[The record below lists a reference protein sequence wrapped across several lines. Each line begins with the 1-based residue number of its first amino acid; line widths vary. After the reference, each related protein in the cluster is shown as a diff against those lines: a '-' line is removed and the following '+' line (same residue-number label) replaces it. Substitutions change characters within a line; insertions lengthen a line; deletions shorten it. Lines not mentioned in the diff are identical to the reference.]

1 MRNGLFPGCEP
12 QFAITE
18 KALMRKVFFAPFMP
32 TAKNDSIGFAS
43 PDANSAEGFFESNAA
58 AGVSDS
64 GNFQNRRAYG

>member
-18 KALMRKVFFAPFMP
+18 KSLMRKVFFVPFMP
-32 TAKNDSIGFAS
+32 PAKNDTIGFAS
-43 PDANSAEGFFESNAA
+43 PDANSAESFFESDAA

-64 GNFQNRRAYG
+64 GNFQKRRTYG